1 MKCGKCNREVKGT
14 VCSYCG
20 EVQDI
25 PEEIVVLPSRRDIL
39 KYAILFATIAFVL
52 GILSN
57 YFNQVLLL
65 GIITGVFGAWISFR
79 FLKSA
84 EKKWFTLVGIISLLG
99 LFLTGISTIKYLSQ
113 ELDKAT
119 AAKRYETILNIG
131 IPSQKA
137 ISYQVDFGY
146 NTGYKVIRYGYNL
159 SEEEYQTILANTT
172 WLTEKNYFLELIN
185 QEEFEGKYAIFDYQ
199 NETWGVPDDILK
211 YHFIAV
217 RIIQKEGNY
226 KLEIYDVSKRQY

>member
-146 NTGYKVIRYGYNL
+146 NTGYKLIRYGYNL
-159 SEEEYQTILANTT
+159 SEKEYQTILANTT

>member
-146 NTGYKVIRYGYNL
+146 NTGYKLIRYGYNL
-159 SEEEYQTILANTT
+159 SEKEYQTILANTT

-185 QEEFEGKYAIFDYQ
+185 QEEFEGKYAIFDYK

>member
-25 PEEIVVLPSRRDIL
+25 PEETVVLPSRRDIL
-39 KYAILFATIAFVL
+39 KYAILFAAIAFVL

>member
-119 AAKRYETILNIG
+119 AAKRYETILGIG

-146 NTGYKVIRYGYNL
+146 NTGYKLIRYGYNL
-159 SEEEYQTILANTT
+159 SEKEYQTILANTT

>member
-39 KYAILFATIAFVL
+39 KYAILFAAIAFVL

-119 AAKRYETILNIG
+119 AAKRYETILGIG

-172 WLTEKNYFLELIN
+172 WLTESNYFLELIN